1 MEKIEKFNE
10 IVKRYQVPL
19 MAAWAIY
26 FGWTGDF
33 GWTIEAVDRGMTKAD
48 AFVVQAATY
57 PSVFMIAVGIF
68 LSWAS
73 YRLWERFKS
82 QPARDSAIAD

>member
-19 MAAWAIY
+19 MAIWAIY

-33 GWTIEAVDRGMTKAD
+33 GWTIEAVDQGMTKAD
-48 AFVVQAATY
+48 AFIVQATTY
-57 PSVFMIAVGIF
+57 PSVFMISVGIL
-68 LSWAS
+68 LSWMS
-73 YRLWERFKS
+73 YRVWARRQVKS
-82 QPARDSAIAD
+82 VRNDIVAE